1 MNSGI
6 LYALG
11 AYIAWGLLPIYW
23 KSIQNVPALEIL
35 GHRIIWSVVFVGM
48 LLYWQKDRSWIE
60 TLRGNR
66 KLMGTLVLTA
76 LLLSNNWFFYIWA
89 VNQGF
94 VVETALGY
102 FINPLISVV
111 LGVLFFGETL
121 RVWQWMAVAVA
132 CVGVLYLTFV
142 YGQLPWIAL
151 ILAFS
156 FAFYGLL
163 RKKARLASIPALGF
177 ETAVI
182 VPIALIYIIVL
193 EASGS
198 GHLFSVNWQT
208 TTLLLLAGVITAVPL
223 LLFGA
228 GANRINLSTIGI
240 LQYIAPTMQFFIG
253 IYLYNE
259 PFTQTRLIGFCII
272 WLALVVY
279 AVDGLKNGRR
289 QPKPVVAATD

>member
-1 MNSGI
+1 MNKGI

-11 AYIAWGLLPIYW
+11 AYVLWGLLPIYW

-35 GHRIIWSVVFVGM
+35 GHRVIWSLVFVG
-48 LLYWQKDRSWIE
+48 LLLFLQRDRSWIA
-60 TLRGNR
+60 TLRGDR
-66 KLMGTLVLTA
+66 RLMGTLALTA

-111 LGVLFFGETL
+111 LGVFFFGEKL
-121 RVWQWMAVAVA
+121 RVGQWTAVTIAFF
-132 CVGVLYLTFV
+132 GVLFLTFV

-151 ILAFS
+151 VLAFS

-163 RKKARLASIPALGF
+163 RKKAKLASIPALGF
-177 ETAVI
+177 ETATVL
-182 VPIALIYIIVL
+182 PLALGYILFL
-193 EASGS
+193 ELSGT
-198 GHLFSVNWQT
+198 GHLFRADWQT
-208 TTLLLLAGVITAVPL
+208 TALLLGAGVITAVPL

-240 LQYIAPTMQFFIG
+240 LQYIAPTMQFLIG
-253 IYLYNE
+253 VYLYNE
-259 PFTQTRLIGFCII
+259 PFTQARLIGFCII
-272 WLALVVY
+272 WLALLVY
-279 AVDGLKNGRR
+279 ATDGLRNGRR
-289 QPKPVVAATD
+289 PPKPLVAATD